1 MSLAKKADNK
11 ITIKD
16 YLSGELV
23 SEVRHEYYDGYVYAM
38 AGASDNHNKISGNI
52 FRELAN
58 ELKKQKS
65 PCTSYVA
72 DMKVNIT
79 DKGNHFFYPDVMVV
93 CDSDD
98 NESDYYKKSP
108 LIIVEVLSPS
118 TRKNDSSGKRL
129 LYFNLLSLEEYVLIE
144 QDICQIQVFSR
155 KDNWQAAFYF
165 LGDEITFKS
174 INVTLK
180 VEDIYYQVKNENI
193 LTFLKEIE
201 NKHA

>member
-1 MSLAKKADNK
+1 MSLAKKPDDK
-11 ITIKD
+11 ITIQE
-16 YLSGELV
+16 YLKGELL
-23 SEVRHEYYDGYVYAM
+23 SEVKHEYYNGHVYAM
-38 AGASDNHNKISGNI
+38 AGASDNHNLISVNVL
-52 FRELAN
+52 REIST

-65 PCTSYVA
+65 SCTSYVA
-72 DMKVNIT
+72 DMKVHIA

-108 LIIVEVLSPS
+108 VIIVEVLSPS
-118 TRKNDSSGKRL
+118 TRKNDSTSKRL
-129 LYFNLLSLEEYVLIE
+129 LYFNLESLEEYVLIE
-144 QDICQIQVFSR
+144 QDICQIQVFRR
-155 KDNWQAAFYF
+155 KENWQAAFYF